1 MKFIDDAAV
10 DSLAKSSTIL
20 QCMVQLLDFECSK
33 YHVQAELIDAENNTA
48 LINCDPMTP
57 QQILEVCKK
66 VSSQF
71 KRKDGKFSCLPKEN
85 NEIFVVCEA
94 GKLEDYCQVN

>member
-10 DSLAKSSTIL
+10 ENLAKSSTIL

-33 YHVQAELIDAENNTA
+33 YHIQAELIDAENGTA
-48 LINCDPMTP
+48 LINCDPMKP
-57 QQILEVCKK
+57 EQILEVCKK

-71 KRKDGKFSCLPKEN
+71 KRKDGKFSCLPKET
-85 NEIFVVCEA
+85 NEIFVVCSA
-94 GKLEDYCQVN
+94 GKLEDYCQVT